1 MRRAALQD
9 EEILLAWKNDITT
22 RENSGDSRMV
32 TPEEHHDWF
41 VKRLESKNVLL
52 YIFEEGGVPAGQ
64 GRLDVFGHT
73 AEISYGLGPD
83 YRGKG
88 LGRQILQSLEE
99 KLFLDENLQE
109 VKILYAQVKKDNTAS
124 RKLFVESGFRECKDP
139 EKTGE
144 LVLYKKVVK

>member
-64 GRLDVFGHT
+64 GRLDVFGYT

-88 LGRQILQSLEE
+88 LGRQILQLLEE

-109 VKILYAQVKKDNTAS
+109 VKILYAQVKKDNAAS
-124 RKLFVESGFRECKDP
+124 RKLFVENGFRECKDP